1 MENAKK
7 RGRPKRS
14 EATVAIGYRLPVSEY
29 KVLEK
34 HAKENDSKIAV
45 ETVRAV
51 RKYLREIGLI
61 PDKP

>member
-1 MENAKK
+1 MEYAKK

-14 EATVAIGYRLPVSEY
+14 EATVAIGYRLPVSEF
-29 KVLEK
+29 KLLET
-34 HAKENDSKIAV
+34 HAKENDSKVAI

-61 PDKP
+61 PEKQ